1 MKVTKDK
8 TENSQVFLT
17 IEMEPVEVEDSLEEA
32 YHRLVKKTNVPG
44 FRKGKAPRVMLERQ
58 IGKEGLLEDAL
69 NTLIPKAYENAV
81 KEQEIEAFARP
92 SIEIAQTDPLVFKAT
107 VPLPPRV
114 ELGDYRSIQMTPEP
128 VELSED
134 SVSSVIEE
142 LRHQQATWEP
152 VECAVGSNDIVILD
166 VESTVDDKPF
176 INQNGAQY
184 RVLENQP
191 LPVPGFAEQLL
202 GMRRDEEKEFRLQ
215 IPLDYSKSELAG
227 KETLFRVKVSEVKQE
242 SLPELNDEF
251 AKGITPNFETLD
263 ALREQVSTDLRL
275 RAEEKTKLDLE
286 ERVIDAVVDLAEIE
300 FPPFLV
306 DMEINRLLEQQL
318 RYWQGG
324 GRGLEEY
331 LASVNKTRGELQEE
345 LRPLATKRVIRSLVL
360 GKVSDEEKIEVS
372 GPEIDA
378 EIEDMIK
385 GAAEDKKDEF
395 KASLNAPQFRE
406 SIGTLLVRRK
416 TVQRLIEIAKGSNI
430 GVETSQKE
438 EGK

>member
-1 MKVTKDK
+1 VKVTKDK

-17 IEMEPVEVEDSLEEA
+17 VEMEPVEVEDSLEEA

-69 NTLIPKAYENAV
+69 NTLIPRAYENAV

-92 SIEIAQTDPLVFKAT
+92 SIEITQTDPLVFKAT

-134 SVSSVIEE
+134 SVSSVIEG
-142 LRHQQATWEP
+142 LRHQQAIWEP
-152 VECAVGSNDIVILD
+152 VERAVGSNDIVILD

-184 RVLENQP
+184 QVLENQP
-191 LPVPGFAEQLL
+191 LPVPGFAGQLL

-215 IPLDYSKSELAG
+215 IPSDYSKSELAG

-251 AKGITPNFETLD
+251 AKGIAPNFD
-263 ALREQVSTDLRL
+263 FFFQ
-275 RAEEKTKLDLE
+275 AEDGI
-286 ERVIDAVVDLAEIE
+286 RDSVAS
-300 FPPFLV
+300 
-306 DMEINRLLEQQL
+306 
-318 RYWQGG
+318 
-324 GRGLEEY
+324 RGLGDVY
-331 LASVNKTRGELQEE
+331 KRQNKTREELREE

-385 GAAEDKKDEF
+385 GAAEDKRDEF

-416 TVQRLIEIAKGSNI
+416 TVQRLIEIAKDSNI
-430 GVETSQKE
+430 SVGTSQKE